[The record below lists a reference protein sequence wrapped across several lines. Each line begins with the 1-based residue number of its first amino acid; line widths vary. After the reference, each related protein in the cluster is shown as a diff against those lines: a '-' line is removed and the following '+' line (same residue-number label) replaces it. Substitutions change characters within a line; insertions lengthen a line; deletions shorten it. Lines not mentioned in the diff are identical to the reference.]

1 MDCSHGRHCMDGM
14 PKLYSTGNLKCP
26 RIHAKWFSLNRSHQP
41 FSFTSVYFWFKV
53 PYNRK
58 GERSQQ
64 LCGILRI
71 KPREVPQNKV
81 TSRGQTWATTIKF
94 TWHLIIHTDFPPCRV
109 SARRAEDALQERHRA
124 ASQPPLPAAAPGIAG
139 NEAMG
144 NRSLLPAPPALQL
157 ADNYPVKWPDDRI

>member
-1 MDCSHGRHCMDGM
+1 MEESHTDDWKMDCSHGRHRMGGM

-41 FSFTSVYFWFKV
+41 LSFTSVYFWFKV

-64 LCGILRI
+64 LCSTLRI
-71 KPREVPQNKV
+71 KPCEVPQNKV

-94 TWHLIIHTDFPPCRV
+94 TWHLITHKDFPPCRFFQLGEQRMSRRSRL
-109 SARRAEDALQERHRA
+109 SASRCQGAQGSLVMRRWGITG
-124 ASQPPLPAAAPGIAG
+124 ASQLSQHCNKLIIT
-139 NEAMG
+139 
-144 NRSLLPAPPALQL
+144 Q
-157 ADNYPVKWPDDRI
+157 